1 MQPRTNSLY
10 NQLDTE
16 IRANSTV
23 FQYSTPQ
30 PDFHLH
36 KLQNN
41 FLLVLAGNG
50 SPLGHY
56 ALT

>member
-16 IRANSTV
+16 IRANSTI

-41 FLLVLAGNG
+41 FLLVLVG